1 MLCSTCENEK
11 LKKLKKMKKKDLF
24 KITKVKSY
32 YISTY
37 FIQNLDLYHTFGLA
51 PSSNGFS

>member
-11 LKKLKKMKKKDLF
+11 LKELKKMKKKDLF